1 MAKGTILGTTSNQ
14 YIDSKI
20 DWSSLAHPDLNYSEV
35 TATLYFRRNNTGF
48 TTEGTAGNF
57 TLTINGEKT
66 NKYPIHLIIK
76 TEWVK
81 ALSATVRVAHDSNGK
96 KSIKISATGSLPP
109 SSLTSVSCSGT
120 AVLDTIPRATTLD
133 SLSCAT
139 SYFDGKLTYKY
150 TPQSADFYNRI
161 NISIIVGGEYIP
173 VKSLLLGKQSASQ
186 KTGTV
191 ILNVDE
197 LATIYNSLPNTATK
211 GTMRFTFRTYVKS
224 DYTSPVGDYTYK
236 DIELYIP
243 ENSTTKPT
251 VDMALTP
258 ISNLLSPLN
267 SLYVQGRTKVD
278 ANFTNG
284 KGQFGA
290 TITSYKLSV
299 LGKTYPSPYTSEY
312 LTTKGTVT
320 VKGIITDSRGFTNEI
335 TKDINVL
342 PYSTPKILPASGE
355 SDIICTRCDSSG
367 KPTLSGTYLKIKAKR
382 SYSTITLENVQKNFC
397 AIRYRHKTAEA
408 TSWSSWITLLE
419 KTNTS
424 TNEVESE
431 PLADIVPNTR
441 TSYIVEIGVFDD
453 VGEQQTIKIPI
464 STDIVTAHLKKGGKG
479 AAFGKYAEEDD
490 LLDIAWNARVRKDL
504 LLGENGLPVAD
515 FVVESGVSKG
525 WTYKK
530 WNSGYYEM
538 FGQFDVKPTVAG
550 TAMGSLYYSE
560 QFSLPTP
567 FKCDNA
573 VVSGTSLSWFVVIS
587 GGLASVDGANN
598 IGFRLYRPT
607 AFEAGITI
615 DVRIHAS
622 GKLA

>member
-1 MAKGTILGTTSNQ
+1 MASGIILGTTSNER
-14 YIDSKI
+14 IDAKI
-20 DWSSLAHPDLNYSEV
+20 EWSSKVANDGSNYSDV

-57 TLTINGEKT
+57 TITIGGEKT

-76 TEWVK
+76 NEWVK
-81 ALSATVRVAHDSNGK
+81 ALTATAKVVHDSNGK
-96 KSIKISATGSLPP
+96 KSITISATGSLPP

-150 TPQSADFYNRI
+150 TPQSADYYNRI
-161 NISIIVGGEYIP
+161 NISIKVGSEYIA
-173 VKSLLLGKQSASQ
+173 VKSLLLGKKTASQ
-186 KTGTV
+186 KTGTE
-191 ILNVDE
+191 ILSADD
-197 LATIYNSLPNTATK
+197 LAVIYNQLPNTDE
-211 GTMRFTFRTYVKS
+211 GTLRFTLRTYSKS
-224 DYTSPVGDYTYK
+224 DYTSEIGEPSAK
-236 DIELYIP
+236 DLELYIP
-243 ENSTTKPT
+243 ENSSTKPT

-258 ISNLLSPLN
+258 ISNLPSPLN

-299 LGKTYPSPYTSEY
+299 SGKTYPSPYTSDY

-320 VKGIITDSRGFTNEI
+320 VKGIITDSRGFKNEYTEDI
-335 TKDINVL
+335 TVL

-355 SDIICTRCDSSG
+355 SDIICARCDSSG
-367 KPTLSGTYLKIKAKR
+367 KLSLSGTYLKIKAKR
-382 SYSTITLENVQKNFC
+382 SYSTVTSEGVQKNFC

-408 TSWSSWITLLE
+408 TSWSTWITLLA

-431 PLADIVPNTR
+431 PLANIVPSTR
-441 TSYIVEIGVFDD
+441 TSYIVEIGVIDD
-453 VGEQQTIKIPI
+453 VGETQSIKIPI

-479 AAFGKYAEEDD
+479 AAFGKYAEEDE
-490 LLDIAWNARVRKDL
+490 LLDVAWNARVRKDL

-567 FKCDNA
+567 FECANA